1 MGVIFRGIYCYGMN
15 VTKLLLGRGR
25 TQFISG
31 LYRRLLW
38 GLLRGILGIWTVAHV
53 GVQGLG
59 FGVQGL
65 PCSFFGF
72 VVVFLVRNYHMVAKG
87 NYIGGSG

>member
-1 MGVIFRGIYCYGMN
+1 MN

-25 TQFISG
+25 TKFISG

-65 PCSFFGF
+65 PCIFFRGCYGF
-72 VVVFLVRNYHMVAKG
+72 LERDYHMVAKG